1 MPRETS
7 IITLSSDFGG
17 AESYVAEMKGIILSL
32 APGVTLVDGPHGLRA
47 HDVAAGAYQLRNLA
61 RAFPPGTI
69 HLAVVDPGVGGDR
82 RAMLVETDSALFVGP
97 DNGLFTYVLAA
108 ASRFSARLLES
119 PELRRPSP
127 RGTFH
132 GRDIFAPAAAHLA
145 RGVSPSR
152 FGREIPDPVL
162 LPYEAPRLLPDGRLM
177 VSVVHVDR
185 FGNAILGL
193 SRREMAALAG
203 PGREAR
209 PRLER
214 GGKRVEAFRTAYQ
227 GAPAGEAFFIWNG
240 ADDLEIALDRA
251 SAAEKLGL
259 TPGDRVRLEPRFR
272 DAETPSS
279 D

>member
-1 MPRETS
+1 MPREMS

-17 AESYVAEMKGIILSL
+17 AESYVAEMKGVILSL
-32 APGVTLVDGPHGLRA
+32 APGVTLVDGPHGVPA

-69 HLAVVDPGVGGDR
+69 HLAVVDPGVGGSR
-82 RAMLVETDSALFVGP
+82 RPMLVETDTALFVGP
-97 DNGLFTYVLAA
+97 DNGLFTYALVA
-108 ASRFSARLLES
+108 ASRFSARLLDNAD
-119 PELRRPSP
+119 LRRPSP

-132 GRDIFAPAAAHLA
+132 GRDVFAPAAAHLA
-145 RGVSPSR
+145 LGVPPAR
-152 FGREIPDPVL
+152 FGPEIPDPVL

-185 FGNAILGL
+185 FGNVILGL

-214 GGKRVEAFRTAYQ
+214 GGRRVEAFRSAYQ
-227 GAPAGEAFFIWNG
+227 GAPAGEAFFVWNG

-251 SAAEKLGL
+251 SAAERLAL
-259 TPGDRVRLEPRFR
+259 SPGDRVRLDPRFQ
-272 DAETPSS
+272 DASAAGS
-279 D
+279 V

>member
-1 MPRETS
+1 MPPEMA

-17 AESYVAEMKGIILSL
+17 AESYVAEMKGVILAL
-32 APGVTLVDGPHGLRA
+32 APGVTLVDGPHGLPA

-69 HLAVVDPGVGGDR
+69 HLAVVDPGVGGSR
-82 RAMLVETDSALFVGP
+82 RPMLVETDSALFVGP

-108 ASRFSARLLES
+108 AARFSARLLES

-145 RGVSPSR
+145 LGVAPSR
-152 FGREIPDPVL
+152 FGPEIADPVL

-185 FGNAILGL
+185 FGNVILGL
-193 SRREMAALAG
+193 SRGEMTALAG
-203 PGREAR
+203 PGRVAR

-214 GGKRVEAFRTAYQ
+214 GGKRVEIFRRTYE
-227 GAPAGEAFFIWNG
+227 GAPEGEAFFLWNG

-251 SAAEKLGL
+251 GAAEKLGL
-259 TPGDRVRLEPRFR
+259 APGDRVRLDPGFR
-272 DAETPSS
+272 EASS
-279 D
+279 AGSD

>member
-1 MPRETS
+1 MPPEMS

-17 AESYVAEMKGIILSL
+17 SESYVAEMKGVILSL
-32 APGVTLVDGPHGLRA
+32 APGVTLVDGPHGLPA

-69 HLAVVDPGVGGDR
+69 HLAVVDPGVGGSR
-82 RAMLVETDSALFVGP
+82 RPMLVETDSALFVGP

-108 ASRFSARLLES
+108 ASHFSARLLES

-145 RGVSPSR
+145 LGVRPSR
-152 FGREIPDPVL
+152 FGPEIVDPVL
-162 LPYEAPRLLPDGRLM
+162 LPYEAPRLLRDGRLM

-185 FGNAILGL
+185 FGNVILGL
-193 SRREMAALAG
+193 SRRELAALAG

-214 GGKRVEAFRTAYQ
+214 GGKRVDAFRAAYQ
-227 GAPAGEAFFIWNG
+227 GAPAGEAFFVWNG

-251 SAAEKLGL
+251 SAAERLGL
-259 TPGDRVRLEPRFR
+259 AAGDRIRLDPDFR
-272 DAETPSS
+272 AVPPAGS